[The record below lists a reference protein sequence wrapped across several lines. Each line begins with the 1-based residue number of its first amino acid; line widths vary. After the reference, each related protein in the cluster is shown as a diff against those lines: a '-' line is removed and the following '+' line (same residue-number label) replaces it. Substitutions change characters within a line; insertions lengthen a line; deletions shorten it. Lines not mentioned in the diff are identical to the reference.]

1 MTISK
6 SFFAQNAGTVVV
18 VTVLSV
24 SLGLNVYQG
33 LKLKGAFAPATGVRA
48 GMRFP
53 HRLRLLDQDSKP
65 AELNFAQD
73 SRPTVLYVLSP
84 LCGWCKRNEA
94 NIKALT
100 AQAGARFRFVGLS
113 IVDTNLKDY
122 VAQNHAPFPVYLVS
136 SQQQV
141 QDLHLGGTPQTV
153 VVDSSGK
160 VEKAWSG
167 AYLASNQKEIER
179 FFETTL
185 PGLQEVTEE
194 TRKVAASA
202 Q

>member
-1 MTISK
+1 MEKSK
-6 SFFAQNAGTVVV
+6 SFLSQNLGTLVLVM
-18 VTVLSV
+18 VLSV

-33 LKLKGAFAPATGVRA
+33 LKLKGAFAPATGVQA

-53 HRLRLLDQDSKP
+53 QRLPLLDQDGKS
-65 AELNFAQD
+65 AELSFAQD

-100 AQAGARFRFVGLS
+100 AQVGSRFRFVGLS
-113 IVDTNLKDY
+113 IEGKNLKDY

-136 SQQQV
+136 SQQQI
-141 QDLHLGGTPQTV
+141 QDFHLDGTPQTV
-153 VVDSSGK
+153 VVDASGK
-160 VEKAWSG
+160 VEKAWPG
-167 AYLASNQKEIER
+167 AYLAKSQKEIQS
-179 FFETTL
+179 FFGVTL
-185 PGLQEVTEE
+185 PGLQETVEQTP
-194 TRKVAASA
+194 KAAASA